1 MYFQTDH
8 EKRVGIKKTTRKNNT
23 QSLRSPKN
31 NISTLH
37 VKVESRGAKVT
48 ESMA

>member
-8 EKRVGIKKTTRKNNT
+8 EKRVGIKINNKKTTT
-23 QSLRSPKN
+23 RSHCAVQKTT
-31 NISTLH
+31 SVH